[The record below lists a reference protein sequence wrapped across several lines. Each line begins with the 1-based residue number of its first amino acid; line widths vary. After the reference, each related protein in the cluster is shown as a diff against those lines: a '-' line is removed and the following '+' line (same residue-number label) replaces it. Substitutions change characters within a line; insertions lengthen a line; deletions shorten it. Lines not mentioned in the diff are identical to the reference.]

1 MALLSLVARAEGEQ
15 NLMLKEFYAGARIAV
30 TGAAGTVG
38 SELVRQLLDLPVAE
52 VRALD
57 NNENGLFFLEQAHRG
72 EPRMHAFLCD
82 VRELNKLE
90 RMMHGMDYVFHAAA
104 LKHVP
109 LCERSPTE
117 AVRTN
122 ILGVENVIRAAIGTG
137 VRKVLFTSS
146 DKAVNPTNVMG
157 TSKLMGERLITA
169 ANSLTQAE
177 HGPMFSST
185 RFGNVA
191 GSAGSVVP
199 LFCHQIAS
207 GRSVTL
213 THRDMTRF
221 LMTLHESVRLVLESM
236 TLSRGGEVFVTK
248 MPVARIEDIARALV
262 DVVAPAYG
270 RDPQSVTIEEVGP
283 RPGEKMYEELVSDE
297 EVRRTFE
304 IGDLFTVL
312 PAFRNIYDNINF
324 EYAGFEMK
332 AIDRVYNSQA
342 ETPMSLAEVSD
353 FLKLPGV
360 LPSEARQRLQL
371 D

>member
-1 MALLSLVARAEGEQ
+1 MLSKFFESARV
-15 NLMLKEFYAGARIAV
+15 AV

-38 SELVRQLLDLPVAE
+38 SELVSQLLELPVTE

-57 NNENGLFFLEQAHRG
+57 NNENSLFFLEQQHRA
-72 EPRMHAFLCD
+72 ESRLHAFLCD
-82 VRELNKLE
+82 VREPDKLDA
-90 RMMHGMDYVFHAAA
+90 MFHGMDYVFHVAA

-122 ILGVENVIRAAIGTG
+122 IQGVENVIRAAIAAN
-137 VRKVLFTSS
+137 VKKLLFTSS

-169 ANSLTQAE
+169 ANALTQTE
-177 HGPMFSST
+177 HGTIFSST

-199 LFCHQIAS
+199 LFCQQIVS
-207 GRSVTL
+207 GQNLTL
-213 THRDMTRF
+213 TDPEMTRF
-221 LMTLHESVRLVLESM
+221 LMTLHEAVRLVLLSM

-248 MPVARIEDIARALV
+248 MPVARIEDIARVLI
-262 DVVAPAYG
+262 DEVAPAVG
-270 RDPQSVTIEEVGP
+270 RNPDDIAIDIVGP

-304 IGDLFTVL
+304 IGDMFSVV

-324 EYAGFEMK
+324 EYEDYEMVPISK
-332 AIDRVYNSQA
+332 VYNSQA
-342 ETPMSLAEVSD
+342 EVAMTLDELKD
-353 FLKLPGV
+353 FIKLPGV
-360 LPSEARQRLQL
+360 LPEAIRNQL
-371 D
+371 DS